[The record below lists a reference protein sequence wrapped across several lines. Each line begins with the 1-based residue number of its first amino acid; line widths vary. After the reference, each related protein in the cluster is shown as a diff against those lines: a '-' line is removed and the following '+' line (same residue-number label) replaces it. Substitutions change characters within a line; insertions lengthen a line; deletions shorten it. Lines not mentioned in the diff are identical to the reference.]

1 MISPLFFQVDCE
13 TLACRSNT
21 NRVVL
26 RSRFYRT
33 QPAAHR
39 RLLLEIYSDRIKR
52 VLLLL
57 WRKRFRGNGYAH
69 RSNDALYAIDGECDN
84 DHMCGEREKQ
94 MKDDIDRELRMRTRV
109 VYLRPFQYGMNHG
122 VEMVIAS
129 TDAALD
135 DLVIV
140 IAIVCTERWSPMPL
154 TPEEG
159 KPCP

>member
-1 MISPLFFQVDCE
+1 MLALSTMFKCIESCVKMMINLLQDTVTGKFY
-13 TLACRSNT
+13 
-21 NRVVL
+21 VVV
-26 RSRFYRT
+26 
-33 QPAAHR
+33 
-39 RLLLEIYSDRIKR
+39 K
-52 VLLLL
+52 
-57 WRKRFRGNGYAH
+57 
-69 RSNDALYAIDGECDN
+69 DALYAIDGECNN

-159 KPCP
+159 KPCPQVQSQPKNLII